1 MPASSLLVVALLGPL
16 APVQTP
22 FPILPLSEVRPGQ
35 KGWGLTVFTTP
46 TVERFNFEVLGI
58 ERNIFPKKDV
68 IWVMLTD
75 DKLRH
80 YGVVNG
86 MSGSPLYVDGKLM
99 GALAYG
105 YSFSKDP
112 IAGITPI
119 EQMLEIPV
127 ALKNAGP
134 PQNGGGGPREGGGG
148 RIQLEPFGV
157 PGDDELRTPRRALE
171 RLLPAL
177 GNVPGRLPLR
187 AAQGPVMLGTPLAF
201 SGLDPRVLERF
212 APFFETA
219 GLVPMAGGGGGGAAG
234 EPLDYP
240 WEAGSPVA
248 GLLMDGD
255 LLAAATG
262 TLTCRLGDVILA
274 FGHPFLSSGQMELP
288 MSRAQ
293 VLFTMTNLSS
303 SFKVSN
309 AGAPEGTIRFD
320 HQNGILGVIGPPP
333 RMVPV
338 TVGLALNGETRNQYR
353 YRVFHHKDFS
363 GSLVA
368 LGVAQSASG
377 LGPES
382 AEITLEIRAEIG
394 LRGRGPVRVR
404 NLYTGEFA
412 PTLAGAQASQA
423 VNALVGNPFE
433 PTVVEDVKVEL
444 RATMGLK
451 QSTIAGVSYDRSEVK
466 PGEELGITVR
476 LRPYRGPIEEKR
488 LTVPIPADLAEGQLQ
503 VLVGGAGPITAEERR
518 LSPGRFLVQN
528 LDQIIERV
536 SEIRANDRVYVRVL
550 ARQTGAIVRGTELE
564 ELPPSALTVLT
575 APRSRG
581 EAIPALDRLLGEYSI
596 PCDFTV
602 NGLDRYQLQVTR

>member
-1 MPASSLLVVALLGPL
+1 
-16 APVQTP
+16 VQTP

-274 FGHPFLSSGQMELP
+274 FGHPFLSSGPMELP